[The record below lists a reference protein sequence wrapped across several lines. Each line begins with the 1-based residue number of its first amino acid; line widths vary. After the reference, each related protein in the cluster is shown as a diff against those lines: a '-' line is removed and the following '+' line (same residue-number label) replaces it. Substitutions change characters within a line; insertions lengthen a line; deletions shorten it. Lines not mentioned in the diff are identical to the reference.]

1 MKVVLDTSAAI
12 EVALARRLSAPLAAV
27 LREADAVLAPDLF
40 VAEVVN
46 TIWKYHRFEGLSL
59 DVCDRAL
66 EAGLSLVDVVVPC
79 RELASEAFLLA
90 RIARRPAYDMFY
102 LALARSRDAVLLTTD
117 AALKKEAA
125 RQGVRV
131 G

>member
-12 EVALARRLSAPLAAV
+12 EVALARRLSAPLAAI
-27 LREADAVLAPDLF
+27 LRDAALVLAPELF

-46 TIWKYHRFEGLSL
+46 TVWKYHHFESLSL

-66 EAGLSLVDVVVPC
+66 ETALGLVDVLVPG

-90 RIARRPAYDMFY
+90 RISRRPAYDMFY
-102 LALARSRDAVLLTTD
+102 LALARSRDALLLTTD
-117 AALKKEAA
+117 TALKKEAA

-131 G
+131 A

>member
-1 MKVVLDTSAAI
+1 V
-12 EVALARRLSAPLAAV
+12 PLAAI
-27 LREADAVLAPDLF
+27 LRDADAVLAPDLF

-46 TIWKYHRFEGLSL
+46 TIWKYHRVEGLSL
-59 DVCDRAL
+59 NVCDRAL
-66 EAGLSLVDVVVPC
+66 DAALGLVDVLVPC

-102 LALARSRDAVLLTTD
+102 LALARSRDAVLLSTD
-117 AALKKEAA
+117 AALKKEAD